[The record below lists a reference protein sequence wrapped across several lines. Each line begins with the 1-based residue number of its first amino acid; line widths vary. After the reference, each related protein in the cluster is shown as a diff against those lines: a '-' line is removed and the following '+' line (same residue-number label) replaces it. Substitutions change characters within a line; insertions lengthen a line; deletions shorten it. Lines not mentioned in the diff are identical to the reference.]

1 MSDFSIRCGF
11 LVRSVGKSEMYL
23 KVYMSKLNLHMN
35 ENTYHKEKS
44 PMKYPGALLNY
55 NQYEISEIEQKY

>member
-1 MSDFSIRCGF
+1 
-11 LVRSVGKSEMYL
+11 
-23 KVYMSKLNLHMN
+23 MN